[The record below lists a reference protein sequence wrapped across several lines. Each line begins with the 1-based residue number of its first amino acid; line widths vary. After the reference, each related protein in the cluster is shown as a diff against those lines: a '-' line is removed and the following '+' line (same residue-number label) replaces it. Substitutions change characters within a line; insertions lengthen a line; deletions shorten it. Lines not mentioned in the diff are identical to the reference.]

1 MSVRPHPRATR
12 RTAPVE
18 VLRGLAVLAEP
29 PSPEHPGLAEALGLS
44 EAPTPAHYA
53 DVFLFQL
60 YPYASV
66 HLGPEGMMGGEAGAR
81 VAGFWRALGHE
92 PPAEPDHLAA
102 LLGLYVSL
110 CAREATLDGAE
121 ARLTRRSRS
130 ALLHEHL
137 APWVFA
143 FLRRIRDHTAGPL
156 GEWAD
161 LLEEVLRGEI
171 EEMGLGESTSAEEGT
186 SARTREGP
194 HPSARGSDEVSTADA
209 GGASLRDTLPVH
221 LREAPPLPDPRAEGA
236 AAFVPGLLAPV
247 RSGFIITRA
256 DLARIAL
263 RLDLGLRAG
272 ERRYALEHLLAQ
284 DAPPVLAALAD
295 EADAQARLHDERVD
309 WLGATAG
316 FHADRARRAAR
327 LLRELATEEA
337 ER

>member
-53 DVFLFQL
+53 DVFLFQV

-81 VAGFWRALGHE
+81 VAGFWRALGYD

-102 LLGLYVSL
+102 LVGLYASL
-110 CAREATLDGAE
+110 CTREAELDGAR
-121 ARLTRRSRS
+121 ARLTRRSRF

-143 FLRRIRDHTAGPL
+143 FLQRVRDHTAGPL

-161 LLEEVLRGEI
+161 LLEEVLRSEVEAMGEDHAT
-171 EEMGLGESTSAEEGT
+171 GGGEGT
-186 SARTREGP
+186 PSPDDGP
-194 HPSARGSDEVSTADA
+194 TA
-209 GGASLRDTLPVH
+209 GGDETAVWDGLPVH

-247 RSGFIITRA
+247 RSGFILTRA

-295 EADAQARLHDERVD
+295 EADAQARLHDARVD
-309 WLGATAG
+309 WLGATAR
-316 FHADRARRAAR
+316 FHAHRARRAAR
-327 LLRELATEEA
+327 LLRELAAEEA

>member
-1 MSVRPHPRATR
+1 MSARPHPRAMR

-29 PSPEHPGLAEALGLS
+29 PSPEHRRLAEALGLS

-53 DVFLFQL
+53 DVFLFQV

-81 VAGFWRALGHE
+81 VAGFWRALGYD

-102 LLGLYVSL
+102 LVGLYASL
-110 CAREATLDGAE
+110 CTREAELDGAQ
-121 ARLTRRSRS
+121 ARLTRRSRF

-137 APWVFA
+137 APWVFP
-143 FLRRIRDHTAGPL
+143 FLRRVRDLTDGAL
-156 GEWAD
+156 GQWAT
-161 LLEEVLRGEI
+161 LLAEVLR
-171 EEMGLGESTSAEEGT
+171 
-186 SARTREGP
+186 
-194 HPSARGSDEVSTADA
+194 DEVEVMREDHETEGGEGAPSPA
-209 GGASLRDTLPVH
+209 GGPDGGDETAAWDERTTLAGLPTHLRD
-221 LREAPPLPDPRAEGA
+221 APPLPDPRAEGA

-256 DLARIAL
+256 DLARVAL

-284 DAPPVLAALAD
+284 DAPGILAALAD
-295 EADAQARLHDERVD
+295 EADAQAQLHDERAP
-309 WLGATAG
+309 WLGATARFG
-316 FHADRARRAAR
+316 AERARRAAR
-327 LLRELATEEA
+327 LLRELAAEEA